1 MLILFDVRV
10 FPTHVHILYRKLCG
24 AIMSVWCLHYAG
36 VCSQRVLRQPQG
48 ARSASVRRTQL
59 RDDVAVVL
67 SGALRSALQSLD

>member
-1 MLILFDVRV
+1 M
-10 FPTHVHILYRKLCG
+10 P
-24 AIMSVWCLHYAG
+24 VWYLHYAG

-59 RDDVAVVL
+59 HDDVAVVL